1 MRLQAPNQ
9 FKWKPMPAE
18 LSDAEEFVKIAERA
32 SECRVKRTGDTVKL
46 KLRTPSRLYTIKLDA
61 ENAEQVLKRIRCQ
74 IVEV

>member
-1 MRLQAPNQ
+1 
-9 FKWKPMPAE
+9 MPAE